1 VVELAVAGDVLP
13 INTAVRLHAVLRQT
27 YRVVLNEA
35 NRWRVAV
42 PVLVDAGPWQRTLGS
57 TRHFV
62 EVR

>member
-1 VVELAVAGDVLP
+1 
-13 INTAVRLHAVLRQT
+13 
-27 YRVVLNEA
+27 VVLNEA